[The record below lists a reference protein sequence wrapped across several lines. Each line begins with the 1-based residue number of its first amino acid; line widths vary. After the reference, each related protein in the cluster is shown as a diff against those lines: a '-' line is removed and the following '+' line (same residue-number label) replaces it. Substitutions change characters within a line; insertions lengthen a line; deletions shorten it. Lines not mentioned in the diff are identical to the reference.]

1 MATVYIPAPL
11 RELTGG
17 VDRVE
22 LQVASVRQIVAA
34 LEARWP
40 ELEGRLRQGDE
51 LAGGLAVSIDGAISS
66 RGLLAKVNPDSEV
79 HFIPAIGGG

>member
-1 MATVYIPAPL
+1 MATVYIPAAL

-17 VDRVE
+17 VDRLE
-22 LQVASVRQIVAA
+22 LEAASVRQIVVA

-40 ELEGRLRQGDE
+40 ALQGRLRQGDE
-51 LAGGLAVSIDGAISS
+51 LAGGLAVCVDGAISS
-66 RGLLAKVNPDSEV
+66 RGLLAKVGPTSEV

>member
-1 MATVYIPAPL
+1 MAIVYIPAAL

-17 VDRVE
+17 IDRLEVDA
-22 LQVASVRQIVAA
+22 ASVRQIVAV

-40 ELEGRLRQGDE
+40 ALEGRLRQGDE
-51 LAGGLAVSIDGAISS
+51 LAGGLAVSIDGAISA
-66 RGLLAKVNPDSEV
+66 RGLLAKVRPDSEV

>member
-1 MATVYIPAPL
+1 MATVYIPAAL

-22 LQVASVRQIVAA
+22 LEAASVRQIVAA

-66 RGLLAKVNPDSEV
+66 RGLLARVGPDSEV